1 MYQRF
6 YRLNAAGNPIVQVLS
21 LLLVGAVLIGAVI
34 MGAFIL
40 SALLGVAAIAAAV
53 FAVRIWWFRRK
64 LRQAAG
70 RPDQLREAQRYDGRL
85 IDAEYT
91 VVRERDARR
100 RRRY

>member
-6 YRLNAAGNPIVQVLS
+6 YKLNAAGNPIAQVLS
-21 LLLVGAVLIGAVI
+21 LLLFGAVLIGAVI

-64 LRQAAG
+64 LRQAAE
-70 RPDQLREAQRYDGRL
+70 RQEHLRDAGRYDGRL

-91 VVRERDARR
+91 VVRERAARR
-100 RRRY
+100 RRRF